1 MSARRRPARALLLLG
16 LTSALGCGIDASDT
30 GAVRFWA
37 MGREGEEVQQ
47 LVLEF
52 ERRHPDVHVRVQQI
66 PWGAAHEKLLTAY
79 VGGAMPDVF
88 QAGNTW
94 LPELV
99 ALGALEPLDERLARW
114 PTLDR
119 GDYFPGILDT
129 NVIEGATY
137 AVPWYVDTRLLFY
150 RSDVL
155 ADAGSPEPPRT
166 WTAWTDAMMRVKERV
181 GPERYAILLPLR
193 EWQPPVILAL
203 QRGASLLRDGAR
215 YGDFQSPPV
224 RAAFEFYLDLFRR
237 GLAPRAGDTA
247 LANLYQDFAR
257 GYFSLYISG
266 PWNIGEFA
274 RRLPADLADRWTTA
288 PLPAPG
294 DGYPG
299 VSLAG
304 GASLAVSRGSDRKDA
319 AWKLVEFLSQPAQ
332 QVRFYR
338 LTGDLPARKA
348 AWADEGLPRDRRA
361 HAFWIQLQSVQST
374 PKIPEWERIAAKISQ
389 YAEAAIR
396 GTMTI
401 DQALAGLDR
410 DVDNVLEKRRWL
422 MRAAGR

>member
-1 MSARRRPARALLLLG
+1 
-16 LTSALGCGIDASDT
+16 
-30 GAVRFWA
+30 
-37 MGREGEEVQQ
+37 
-47 LVLEF
+47 
-52 ERRHPDVHVRVQQI
+52 
-66 PWGAAHEKLLTAY
+66 
-79 VGGAMPDVF
+79 DVF

-203 QRGASLLRDGAR
+203 QRGASL
-215 YGDFQSPPV
+215 
-224 RAAFEFYLDLFRR
+224 
-237 GLAPRAGDTA
+237 
-247 LANLYQDFAR
+247 
-257 GYFSLYISG
+257 
-266 PWNIGEFA
+266 
-274 RRLPADLADRWTTA
+274 
-288 PLPAPG
+288 
-294 DGYPG
+294 
-299 VSLAG
+299 
-304 GASLAVSRGSDRKDA
+304 AVSRGSGRKDA
-319 AWKLVEFLSQPAQ
+319 AWKLVEFLSEPAQ

-361 HAFWIQLQSVQST
+361 RAFWIQLQSVQST
-374 PKIPEWERIAAKISQ
+374 PKIPEWERIAAKVSQ
-389 YAEAAIR
+389 YSEAAIR
-396 GTMTI
+396 GNLTI